1 MKPYILC
8 KILSISYDTSLVRLM
23 IVICQKVFIGTLQ
36 TKKEEEGGGRE
47 IQLGGQ
53 LVMTR

>member
-36 TKKEEEGGGRE
+36 TKKEEGGGRE